1 MPVYEYT
8 CPACSI
14 RFAHLW
20 KTMAAASAGNSPACP
35 ECRHPDTKRVV
46 SQLAVLDSIGGLTPG
61 EVNQVKAA
69 EERAASFT
77 PREHIDQLRAGR
89 APSEGA

>member
-1 MPVYEYT
+1 M
-8 CPACSI
+8 
-14 RFAHLW
+14 
-20 KTMAAASAGNSPACP
+20 
-35 ECRHPDTKRVV
+35 V

-69 EERAASFT
+69 EEKAASFT